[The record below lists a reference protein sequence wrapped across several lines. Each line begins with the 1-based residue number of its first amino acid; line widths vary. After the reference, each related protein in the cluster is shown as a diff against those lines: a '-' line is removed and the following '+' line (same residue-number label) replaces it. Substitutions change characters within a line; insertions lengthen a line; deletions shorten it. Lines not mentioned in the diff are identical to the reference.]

1 MFHLHP
7 QKRGKTSKMSTS
19 TISYHSISAQ
29 QFFSRALL
37 EVMCAGRRRGA
48 AKALKNPTFS
58 FITSSH
64 SKTISSYYPHSRG
77 SSVLQRCTTTLY
89 RQRGEGSFILRTLYP
104 RYIKQNQRRH
114 LHTICVSCL
123 RSWDRNS
130 VHPVWKK
137 GCFDFLNFCRR
148 GGRVVVVVEGGVI
161 EGWRGRE
168 TRSKITFKV
177 FFIVVFLLSS
187 CHQFPSFLS
196 NFAEKMS
203 QIKDSFF
210 FSLPLPLIIV
220 IIQHHQASHVWD
232 TM

>member
-7 QKRGKTSKMSTS
+7 QKRGKTSKMNTS

-29 QFFSRALL
+29 QFFSHALL

-48 AKALKNPTFS
+48 AKALKKNPTFS

-64 SKTISSYYPHSRG
+64 SKTISSYYPHSGG
-77 SSVLQRCTTTLY
+77 SSVLQRCATTLY
-89 RQRGEGSFILRTLYP
+89 RQGGEGSFILRTLYP

-148 GGRVVVVVEGGVI
+148 GGRVVVVVGGVI

-177 FFIVVFLLSS
+177 FYRSFSFVILSPVPLL
-187 CHQFPSFLS
+187 
-196 NFAEKMS
+196 
-203 QIKDSFF
+203 
-210 FSLPLPLIIV
+210 LIQLCWEDV
-220 IIQHHQASHVWD
+220 
-232 TM
+232 TN

>member
-148 GGRVVVVVEGGVI
+148 GGRVVVVVGGDWRMEREGD
-161 EGWRGRE
+161 EE
-168 TRSKITFKV
+168 QNYF
-177 FFIVVFLLSS
+177 
-187 CHQFPSFLS
+187 Q
-196 NFAEKMS
+196 
-203 QIKDSFF
+203 SFF
-210 FSLPLPLIIV
+210 YRSFSFVILSPVPLLLIQLCWEDV
-220 IIQHHQASHVWD
+220 
-232 TM
+232 TN